1 MRVLGLGFRYADD
14 VPGGAKGGHGD
25 VRSQPG
31 VFGEGEELKHVNVEE
46 PKRSHRVKKTLPEIL
61 ESQ

>member
-1 MRVLGLGFRYADD
+1 VDD

-31 VFGEGEELKHVNVEE
+31 VFGEGEELEHVNVEE
-46 PKRSHRVKKTLPEIL
+46 PKRSHRVENPLPEIL